1 MAGALV
7 TGKRLATAILIAAV
21 AVAVG
26 IQNSGRHVRAQRT
39 PDSASSSQVAFA
51 REILPILAMPLG
63 STVPAGQAEEPKR
76 KEAAAP
82 DSTKLERFLRRQ
94 NAWPASFQVKVGP
107 FKPSPAAGVLETTVE
122 VSHPGGKRKIRYL
135 ISADGQYLVQGSL
148 LALNDDPFAAT
159 RAKIDLQ
166 NAPILGS
173 PLAQVTVVEYS
184 DFQCSYC
191 RASASI
197 LTEEVLKKFPSQV
210 RLVFKDFPLQ
220 QIHPWAVPAAA
231 LGRCIH
237 KSDAGSFW
245 PYHDWV
251 FANQPQLTPE
261 NFKEKALGFAKQ
273 RGMDAG
279 QLGVC
284 MDQAEARAE
293 VDRAVAEG
301 QAVGVSGTPTLFIN
315 GRRMVGNQSADR
327 LRRVIEAELEY
338 LESN

>member
-1 MAGALV
+1 MRMHYVLLLL
-7 TGKRLATAILIAAV
+7 LAT
-21 AVAVG
+21 
-26 IQNSGRHVRAQRT
+26 
-39 PDSASSSQVAFA
+39 
-51 REILPILAMPLG
+51 LAMPLG
-63 STVPAGQAEEPKR
+63 SAIAAVQAGEPKR

-82 DSTKLERFLRRQ
+82 DSAKLERFLRRQ

-122 VSHPGGKRKIRYL
+122 VSHPGGKQKFSYL
-135 ISADGQYLVQGSL
+135 ISADGEYLVKGSL
-148 LALNDDPFAAT
+148 SSLNEDPFEAT

-166 NAPILGS
+166 NAPSLGS

-191 RASASI
+191 RTAAST
-197 LTEEVLKKFPSQV
+197 LKDQLLKKFPSQV

-220 QIHPWAVPAAA
+220 RIHPWAVPAAV

-245 PYHDWV
+245 PYYDWV
-251 FANQPQLTPE
+251 FANQTQLTPK
-261 NFKEKALGFAKQ
+261 NFKEKALAFATEQ
-273 RGMDAG
+273 GMDAG

-327 LRRVIEAELEY
+327 LQRVIEAELEY
-338 LESN
+338 LESK

>member
-1 MAGALV
+1 MRMHFVLLLL
-7 TGKRLATAILIAAV
+7 LAM
-21 AVAVG
+21 
-26 IQNSGRHVRAQRT
+26 
-39 PDSASSSQVAFA
+39 
-51 REILPILAMPLG
+51 LAMPLG
-63 STVPAGQAEEPKR
+63 SAVAAEQAGEPKKR
-76 KEAAAP
+76 EAAAT
-82 DSTKLERFLRRQ
+82 DSAKLERYLRRQ
-94 NAWPASFQVKVGP
+94 NAWPASFQVTVGP

-122 VSHPGGKRKIRYL
+122 VSHPGGKRKFSYL
-135 ISADGQYLVQGSL
+135 VSADGKYLVQGSL
-148 LALNDDPFAAT
+148 SALNADPFEAT

-166 NAPILGS
+166 NAPVLGS

-197 LTEEVLKKFPSQV
+197 LKDQLLKKFPSQV

-220 QIHPWAVPAAA
+220 QRHPWAVPAAV

-237 KSDAGSFW
+237 KNDAGSFW

-251 FANQPQLTPE
+251 FANQTQLTPE
-261 NFKEKALGFAKQ
+261 NFKEKALAFATEQ
-273 RGMDAG
+273 GMDAG

-327 LRRVIEAELEY
+327 LRRVVEAELEY
-338 LESN
+338 LDSR

>member
-1 MAGALV
+1 MRMHFVLLLL
-7 TGKRLATAILIAAV
+7 LAM
-21 AVAVG
+21 
-26 IQNSGRHVRAQRT
+26 
-39 PDSASSSQVAFA
+39 
-51 REILPILAMPLG
+51 LAMPLG
-63 STVPAGQAEEPKR
+63 SAVAAGPAEEPKK
-76 KEAAAP
+76 KEAAAQ
-82 DSTKLERFLRRQ
+82 DSAKLERFLRRQ

-122 VSHPGGKRKIRYL
+122 VSHPGGKRKFSYL
-135 ISADGQYLVQGSL
+135 ISADGEYLVQGSL
-148 LALNDDPFAAT
+148 SSLNEDPFEAT
-159 RAKIDLQ
+159 RAKIALED
-166 NAPILGS
+166 APSLGS

-197 LTEEVLKKFPSQV
+197 LKDQLLKKFPSQV

-220 QIHPWAVPAAA
+220 KIHPWAVPAAA
-231 LGRCIH
+231 LGRCVH

-251 FANQPQLTPE
+251 FANQTQLTPK
-261 NFKEKALGFAKQ
+261 NFKEKALAFATEQ
-273 RGMDAG
+273 GMDAG

-327 LRRVIEAELEY
+327 LRRVIEAEPEY
-338 LESN
+338 LDSK